1 MEVFIMENI
10 IFGITVIIAFG
21 ASMLTCIYE
30 AGSTLH
36 ANASDQRNTEQDKKK
51 NE

>member
-10 IFGITVIIAFG
+10 IFGLTIIIAVG

-30 AGSTLH
+30 AGSALLV
-36 ANASDQRNTEQDKKK
+36 NASDQRNTEQDKEK